1 MNEIGKMTEYHF
13 VSKERLADI
22 FKDMIEVNDD
32 YVLNVYEDNSSFS
45 VYAEKREFGFEVCD
59 KSVFFP
65 YIKARQIYLP
75 FDFDKIIS
83 LYVPKTKQK
92 FYLVK
97 ESK

>member
-1 MNEIGKMTEYHF
+1 MKYNF
-13 VSKERLADI
+13 VSRERLTDI
-22 FKDMIEVNDD
+22 FKDMIEVGDD
-32 YVLNVYEDNSSFS
+32 YTLEVYEGNSSFS
-45 VYAEKREFGFEVCD
+45 VYAEKREFNFEVCD

-65 YIKARQIYLP
+65 YIKEHQFYLP

-83 LYVPKTKQK
+83 LYIPKTKQK

>member
-13 VSKERLADI
+13 VSRERLADV

-45 VYAEKREFGFEVCD
+45 FLAEKREHGFEVCD
-59 KSVFFP
+59 KSVFFS
-65 YIKARQIYLP
+65 YLKEHQFYVP
-75 FDFDKIIS
+75 FEFEKIIS
-83 LYVPKTKQK
+83 LYIPKTKQK